1 MRLVPHQQHNKL
13 IFCYVYKVDTSIL
26 FSKIVVVVT
35 SLIVIICKLANKCYR
50 EDEEFPNKVYSSL
63 NSFLFIQRANFNVSC
78 MTIYASLHLCRESM
92 VFLITIIII
101 KNNTFRAQLISL
113 FFFFFFSYIQTTKLI
128 SKHKQL

>member
-1 MRLVPHQQHNKL
+1 MINFFFFLCMKL
-13 IFCYVYKVDTSIL
+13 IHQFYLVKFV
-26 FSKIVVVVT
+26 VVAVVVT
-35 SLIVIICKLANKCYR
+35 SLIVIICKQANKCYR

-92 VFLITIIII
+92 VFLIPIIII

-113 FFFFFFSYIQTTKLI
+113 LFFSFFSYIQTTKLI
-128 SKHKQL
+128 SKNKQL